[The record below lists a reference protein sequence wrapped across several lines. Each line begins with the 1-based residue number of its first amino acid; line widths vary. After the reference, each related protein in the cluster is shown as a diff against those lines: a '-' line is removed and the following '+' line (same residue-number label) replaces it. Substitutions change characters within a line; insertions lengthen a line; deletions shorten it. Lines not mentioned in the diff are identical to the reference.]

1 MVQRIYCL
9 FFHGTT
15 DRWKTSFSQQNLEN
29 LNERVT
35 YSKGTKKKS
44 LEWCLPTPA
53 CPWEIFAG
61 SQRIRRK
68 CDNALWGFFP
78 AMICGHPHWNQL
90 RNFGVWRQRASQT
103 SKAWLGDTPKVE
115 TRLLRACLGPFRRQE
130 EISVDQ
136 ARGHN
141 SQPQLSWGW
150 VHVNPLAFGG
160 EIQSGG

>member
-1 MVQRIYCL
+1 MVQRIHCL
-9 FFHGTT
+9 FLPLNN
-15 DRWKTSFSQQNLEN
+15 WSLEN
-29 LNERVT
+29 FLFPTKLRKSERACDLFQR
-35 YSKGTKKKS
+35 KKKS

-103 SKAWLGDTPKVE
+103 SKAWLGATPKVE

-141 SQPQLSWGW
+141 SRPQLSWGW